1 MISSTYYPAIQRNC
15 AAAGGSRGSSPL
27 ASTARLRRLLLGS
40 AIAAAAALAITSC
53 SGTPVSS
60 PALKQVKLAA
70 ATSDGVS
77 SLTASIAVRSV
88 GSSAGG
94 LTGTVRMQLK
104 PTSLIEARLTVPAA
118 NSRSLHLDEILT
130 GQAIYVKDPAFT
142 GTRLGKPWVKANISE
157 LSSKSGIT
165 LGSLL
170 QNLEGSNPL
179 DQAKLFTASRDV
191 RRLGARTVAGVAT
204 TEYAGSYAPKTAYA
218 GLSARERTLLG
229 PWLRSIG
236 THVVTFH
243 VWIDA
248 QHLIKKATY
257 QETVRGQTVTT
268 IFTVTSVNQPVAIV
282 LPATKQ
288 TAPLPH
294 A

>member
-1 MISSTYYPAIQRNC
+1 MNSSKYYCAIQRNE
-15 AAAGGSRGSSPL
+15 GRFGLP
-27 ASTARLRRLLLGS
+27 RLLLGS
-40 AIAAAAALAITSC
+40 VAAAAAAIAVAGCSGG
-53 SGTPVSS
+53 SGTP
-60 PALKQVKLAA
+60 ATTAAQRQVKLAA
-70 ATSDGVS
+70 ATSGRVS
-77 SLTASIAVRSV
+77 SLTASIAVRAV

-94 LTGTVRMQLK
+94 LTGTVRMRLK
-104 PTSLIEARLTVPAA
+104 PTTTIEARLTVPTP
-118 NSRSLHLDEILT
+118 NSGSLHLDEILT
-130 GQAIYVKDPAFT
+130 SRAIYLKDPAFT
-142 GTRLGKPWVKANISE
+142 GTKLAKPWVKANISQ
-157 LSSKSGIT
+157 LSSKSGIS

-179 DQAKLFTASRDV
+179 DQARLFTASTDV

-204 TEYAGSYAPKTAYA
+204 TEYVGSYAPKAAYA
-218 GLSARERTLLG
+218 GLSARARKLLG

-236 THVVTFH
+236 THAVNFH

-268 IFTVTSVNQPVAIV
+268 IFTVTSVNKPVAIT
-282 LPATKQ
+282 LPTTKQ

-294 A
+294 V